1 MTARKAAARK
11 AIQPAL
17 RAPPAGG
24 GKRVAAPA
32 PASRRTRVP
41 TLAALTVDGPVG
53 QALAIPDNDVLGFA
67 RTLVRATPMQ
77 LVETERR
84 GVPARFVKQ
93 LALRLGMPASRVF
106 VMLALPR
113 ATAEKKAAA
122 GDSLTGHSA
131 HAALAVTRLLGVVE
145 GMVERSTAPEAAH
158 LDVGRWLGQWL
169 ERPQPALGGRK
180 AADLLDTPTGY
191 TIVGRVLGAL
201 ESGTYQ

>member
-1 MTARKAAARK
+1 MAVRKATARKA
-11 AIQPAL
+11 IPSAL
-17 RAPPAGG
+17 RAPPAGS
-24 GKRVAAPA
+24 GKRAPA
-32 PASRRTRVP
+32 PAPVSRRAP
-41 TLAALTVDGPVG
+41 LPPASALAAGGPVG

-122 GDSLTGHSA
+122 GHTLTGHSA

-145 GMVERSTAPEAAH
+145 GMVERSTAPEAEHFDA
-158 LDVGRWLGQWL
+158 GRWLGHWL

-191 TIVGRVLGAL
+191 AIVGRVLGAV
-201 ESGTYQ
+201 ESGAYQ